1 MMRLPSFRYLEPK
14 TLEQALRLRAEAGPD
29 GAYVAGGT
37 DLYPNM
43 KRRQQ
48 TPGVVVSLAR
58 IRELKASRSAEPG
71 SKAKPAAGAKSAG
84 LVLGAG
90 RTLTEICGDHRVRE
104 EYPAL
109 ARAVSLI
116 STPLLR
122 NMGTIGGNLLL
133 DTRCNYYDQNYEWR
147 KAIDFC
153 MKKDG
158 KICWVAP
165 ASRKCLAVQSAD
177 APPILIALGAK
188 IRLVSPDGSERL
200 FPLEELYRD
209 DGIDYA
215 AKRPEELLT
224 EVELPPAGL
233 LRATYWKLRRRGSF
247 DFPVLSVAASIRAG
261 ADGFPEDVS
270 IILGGLSSCPV
281 RAVRA
286 ETIVRDSGLTEEGI
300 EQAAQ
305 AAFAC
310 VRAMDNTDFS
320 FLWRKQMVRRY
331 VGGALRE
338 LRGSGQNPARDA
350 GLGAEI

>member
-1 MMRLPSFRYLEPK
+1 MMRLPVFRYLEPT
-14 TLEQALRLRAEAGPD
+14 TLEEALRLRAEAGPE

-48 TPGVVVSLAR
+48 TPRVVISLAR
-58 IRELKASRSAEPG
+58 IRELKGPQGGSESRTTSASARV
-71 SKAKPAAGAKSAG
+71 G
-84 LVLGAG
+84 LTLGAG
-90 RTLTEICGDHRVRE
+90 QTLSDVCQDRRVRAQ
-104 EYPAL
+104 YPAL
-109 ARAVSLI
+109 AHAVSLI

-158 KICWVAP
+158 AICWVAP

-177 APPILIALGAK
+177 APPILIALGARV
-188 IRLVSPDGSERL
+188 RLASPDKTERRL
-200 FPLEELYRD
+200 PLEALYRD

-224 EVELPPAGL
+224 DIELPPAGRR
-233 LRATYWKLRRRGSF
+233 RAAYWKLRRRGSF
-247 DFPVLSVAASIRAG
+247 DFPVLSVAASIRPQTDARP
-261 ADGFPEDVS
+261 AEVA
-270 IILGGLSSCPV
+270 IILGGLSSAPV
-281 RAVRA
+281 RASRA
-286 ETIVRDSGLTEEGI
+286 EAIVREAGLSEEGI
-300 EQAAQ
+300 EEAAQ
-305 AAFAC
+305 AAFSC

-331 VGGALRE
+331 VAGALRQ
-338 LRGSGQNPARDA
+338 LRGAPPEA
-350 GLGAEI
+350 GAICS